1 MLSAMKPVESL
12 HIVAAAIEII
22 SQFNI
27 TWQTGSEA
35 ANVVHGDCWI
45 IVGIK
50 ISGFSHT
57 YDCRHMKEVCD
68 T

>member
-35 ANVVHGDCWI
+35 AKTGQNEHRTETAG
-45 IVGIK
+45 
-50 ISGFSHT
+50 
-57 YDCRHMKEVCD
+57 
-68 T
+68 

>member
-27 TWQTGSEA
+27 TWQTGSDA
-35 ANVVHGDCWI
+35 AKAGQNKQRTETAG
-45 IVGIK
+45 
-50 ISGFSHT
+50 
-57 YDCRHMKEVCD
+57 
-68 T
+68 